1 MKPQT
6 KLVAIMLLLSL
17 ILGVFGFGGT
27 AMAAEDEQGT
37 FFASPILVVNTS
49 FLNVRVGPA
58 VGYGVLAVVVGG
70 TELPVLGIAPDG
82 VWYQVATGVGPGWV
96 NVTFTLPR
104 GDFSHVPEVDF
115 MDTSTTTTTTVAS
128 LGQGGGGSVP
138 AATADWTCGGTTS
151 PEVAARWSVRPWGV
165 SLILA
170 SNLYLEPENTSPVVR
185 ELVGPTPDD
194 VFPIQCQTYA
204 NGELWIRISVPNEG
218 MGWVEAHRFIYRPL
232 VCCVSNQTAVVL
244 NGSTNLSGGIDGTVL
259 AGTYQVHSGME
270 AYVIGMH
277 QNEVKLEFFD
287 GTSGW
292 VDAGWVDARS
302 EAVICHCDGSLCGGA
317 PASWQVGASTTTTVT
332 TGTTV
337 SPVVSTGI
345 TGPHVVVNTGNLN
358 VRTGPGAGYSVVAT
372 VPGGTELA
380 VIGVAP
386 DGVWFWIEAHFGR
399 GWVNNQYTLFRGD
412 YGSIPTVDFR
422 NLGVG

>member
-1 MKPQT
+1 MKPQK

-17 ILGVFGFGGT
+17 ALGVFVSGGT
-27 AMAAEDEQGT
+27 AMAAEDEQGM
-37 FFASPILVVNTS
+37 FASPILVVNTS
-49 FLNVRVGPA
+49 FLNIRVGPA
-58 VGYGVLAVVVGG
+58 VGYSVLAVVVGG
-70 TELPVLGIAPDG
+70 TELPVLGVAPDG

-115 MDTSTTTTTTVAS
+115 RDASTTTTTTTTS
-128 LGQGGGGSVP
+128 LGQGGGGVVSSGTTEWV
-138 AATADWTCGGTTS
+138 CGGATS
-151 PEVAARWSVRPWGV
+151 PEAAARWAVRPWGV

-194 VFPIQCQTYA
+194 IYPIQCQTYA
-204 NGELWIRISVPNEG
+204 NGELWIRISVPGEG
-218 MGWVEAHRFIYRPL
+218 MGWVEAHRFVYRPL

-244 NGSTNLSGGIDGTVL
+244 TGSANLGGGIDGTVIV
-259 AGTYQVHSGME
+259 GTYQVHAGME
-270 AYVIGMH
+270 AYVVGMAE
-277 QNEVKLEFFD
+277 NSIKLELFD
-287 GTSGW
+287 GTVGW
-292 VDAGWVDARS
+292 VPPEVVASRA
-302 EAVICHCDGSLCGGA
+302 ENIICHCDGSLCGGA
-317 PASWQVGASTTTTVT
+317 PAPWQANTTTTVT

-337 SPVVSTGI
+337 VSPVVTTGI

-386 DGVWFWIEAHFGR
+386 DGVWFWVEAHFGR

-412 YGSIPTVDFR
+412 YGSVPTVDFR